1 MLPPADDRWQDRAMT
16 HHELEPRTGT
26 AIDVFTA
33 ERAPVLTLEPG
44 DTVTVR
50 TLSAAGYVE
59 RQREPGEDAP
69 TLIDPRR
76 GHCLVGPIAVAGAR
90 PGQVLAVRFDAL
102 VPDDWG
108 YTGSGGVD
116 SPVNRALG
124 LADPS
129 TRGPLLWDI
138 DATAGIAR
146 NQLGL
151 GVRTAPFLGVVG
163 VPPEPTGE
171 HSTIPP
177 RPVGGGNLDCRELV
191 AGATLYLPVTVPDAL
206 LHVGDGHA
214 AQGDGEVSGTAVECG
229 MTTTMTLSL
238 LDTAPVAGIHADTP
252 AGRITFGLDADLN
265 AATAVALDAMV
276 DWIAALHDI
285 TRAQALAMASV
296 AVSMRVTQV
305 ANRTW
310 GVHALLPHDAILA

>member
-1 MLPPADDRWQDRAMT
+1 MT
-16 HHELEPRTGT
+16 GHRIDATPTT

-33 ERAPVLTLEPG
+33 EREPVLRVEPG

-50 TLSAAGYVE
+50 TLSAAGYTE
-59 RQREPGEDAP
+59 RQQQPGVDVP

-76 GHCLVGPIAVAGAR
+76 GHCLVGPVAVAGAS

-102 VPDDWG
+102 VPDAWG

-116 SPVNRALG
+116 TPVNRALG
-124 LADPS
+124 LADPAS
-129 TRGPLLWDI
+129 RGPLLWDI
-138 DATAGIAR
+138 DPEQGTAR

-163 VPPEPTGE
+163 LPPESAGE

-177 RPVGGGNLDCRELV
+177 RSVGGGNIDCRELV

-206 LHVGDGHA
+206 LFVGDGHA

-238 LDTAPVAGIHADTP
+238 LDSAPVDGVHADTP
-252 AGRITFGLDADLN
+252 AGRITFGFDADLN
-265 AATAVALDAMV
+265 TATTTALDRMV
-276 DWIAALHDI
+276 DWIAGLHGI
-285 TRAQALAMASV
+285 GRAEALAMASV

-310 GVHALLPHDAILA
+310 GVHALLPHGAILA

>member
-1 MLPPADDRWQDRAMT
+1 MT
-16 HHELEPRTGT
+16 HHRIDASLDT
-26 AIDVFTA
+26 AADVFDA
-33 ERAPVLTLEPG
+33 ERAPVLRVEPG
-44 DTVTVR
+44 DTVTTR
-50 TLSAAGYVE
+50 TLSAAGYTE
-59 RQREPGEDAP
+59 RLPGPGAEAP
-69 TLIDPRR
+69 TLIPSRR
-76 GHCLVGPIAVAGAR
+76 GHCLVGPIAVTGAR
-90 PGQVLAVRFDAL
+90 PGQVLAVHFDEL

-116 SPVNRALG
+116 SPVTRALG
-124 LADPS
+124 LTAPES
-129 TRGPLLWDI
+129 HGPLLWDV
-138 DATAGIAR
+138 DASGGTAV

-163 VPPEPTGE
+163 LPPEPTGE

-177 RPVGGGNLDCRELV
+177 RPLGGGNIDCRELV

-206 LHVGDGHA
+206 LSVGDGHA

-238 LDTAPVAGIHADTP
+238 VDTAPVTGIHADTP
-252 AGRITFGLDADLN
+252 AGRITFGFDADLN
-265 AATAVALDAMV
+265 TATTTALDAMV
-276 DWIAALHDI
+276 DWIAGLYDI
-285 TRAQALAMASV
+285 GRAEALAMASV

-310 GVHALLPHDAILA
+310 GVHALLPHDAILR

>member
-1 MLPPADDRWQDRAMT
+1 MT
-16 HHELEPRTGT
+16 LHTLDTTSDT

-33 ERAPVLTLEPG
+33 ERPPVLRVEPG
-44 DTVTVR
+44 DTITVH
-50 TLSAAGYVE
+50 TLSAAGYLE
-59 RQREPGEDAP
+59 PQQQPGEEVP
-69 TLIDPRR
+69 TLIASRR
-76 GHCLVGPIAVAGAR
+76 GHCLAGPIAVAGAR

-108 YTGSGGVD
+108 YTGAGGVD
-116 SPVNRALG
+116 SEINRALG
-124 LADPS
+124 LTDPAS
-129 TRGPLLWDI
+129 AGPLLWTI
-138 DATAGIAR
+138 DADAGVAR

-151 GVRTAPFLGVVG
+151 GVRTAPFLGVTG

-177 RPVGGGNLDCRELV
+177 RPVGGGNIDCRELV
-191 AGATLYLPVTVPDAL
+191 AGSTLYLPVTVPDAL

-229 MTTTMTLSL
+229 MTTTMTVSL
-238 LDTAPVAGIHADTP
+238 LDGAPVEGVHADTP
-252 AGRITFGLDADLN
+252 AGRITFGFDADLN
-265 AATAVALDAMV
+265 VATAVALDRMV
-276 DWIAALHDI
+276 DWIVGLHGIGRAEALG
-285 TRAQALAMASV
+285 MASV

-310 GVHALLPHDAILA
+310 GVHALLPHDAILAD

>member
-1 MLPPADDRWQDRAMT
+1 MT
-16 HHELEPRTGT
+16 HHHLDATVDT
-26 AIDVFTA
+26 AIDVLTA
-33 ERAPVLTLEPG
+33 ERRPVLTVAPG

-50 TLSAAGYVE
+50 TLSAAGYTE
-59 RQREPGEDAP
+59 RQSAPGVEAP
-69 TLIDPRR
+69 TLVDPRR
-76 GHCLVGPIAVAGAR
+76 GHCLVGPIAVAGAQ
-90 PGQVLAVRFDAL
+90 PGAVLAVRFDAL

-116 SPVNRALG
+116 TPVNRALG
-124 LADPS
+124 LTDPAA
-129 TRGPLLWDI
+129 RGPLLWDI
-138 DATAGIAR
+138 DPAAGTAV

-163 VPPEPTGE
+163 LPPEPTGE

-177 RPVGGGNLDCRELV
+177 READGGNVDCRELV
-191 AGATLYLPVTVPDAL
+191 AGSTLYLPVTVPDAL
-206 LHVGDGHA
+206 LFVGDGHA

-238 LDTAPVAGIHADTP
+238 LDAAPVAGVHADTP
-252 AGRITFGLDADLN
+252 AGRVTLGFDADLN
-265 AATAVALDAMV
+265 TATTTALDRMV
-276 DWIAALHDI
+276 DWIAGLHGI
-285 TRAQALAMASV
+285 GRAEALAMASV

-310 GVHALLPHDAILA
+310 GVHALLPHDAILPSGAPR

>member
-1 MLPPADDRWQDRAMT
+1 MT
-16 HHELEPRTGT
+16 SHRLD
-26 AIDVFTA
+26 ASLDIAVDVLTA
-33 ERAPVLTLEPG
+33 ERAPVLRVADG

-50 TLSAAGYVE
+50 TLSAAGWTE
-59 RQREPGEDAP
+59 RLASPGADAP
-69 TLIDPRR
+69 TLLDGRR
-76 GHCLVGPIAVAGAR
+76 GHCLVGPIAVTGAR

-116 SPVNRALG
+116 TELNRALG
-124 LADPS
+124 LADPAS
-129 TRGPLLWDI
+129 RGPLLWDV
-138 DATAGIAR
+138 DAAAGTAR

-163 VPPEPTGE
+163 LPPEATGE

-177 RPVGGGNLDCRELV
+177 RPLGGGNVDCRELV
-191 AGATLYLPVTVPDAL
+191 AGSTLFLPVTVPDAML
-206 LHVGDGHA
+206 SVGDGHA

-238 LDTAPVAGIHADTP
+238 VDEVPVAGIHADTP
-252 AGRITFGLDADLN
+252 AGRITFGFDADLN
-265 AATAVALDAMV
+265 AATTTALDGMV
-276 DWIAALHDI
+276 DWIAGLYDI
-285 TRAQALAMASV
+285 SRAQALAMASV
-296 AVSMRVTQV
+296 AVSLRVTQV

-310 GVHALLPHDAILA
+310 GVHALLPHDAITGPDAR

>member
-1 MLPPADDRWQDRAMT
+1 MT
-16 HHELEPRTGT
+16 SHRIDASPDT
-26 AIDVFTA
+26 AVDVLTA
-33 ERAPVLTLEPG
+33 EREPVLRVEDG

-50 TLSAAGYVE
+50 TLSAAGYTE
-59 RQREPGEDAP
+59 RLAAPGADAP
-69 TLIDPRR
+69 TLLDPRR

-116 SPVNRALG
+116 TPVNRALG
-124 LADPS
+124 LVDAAS
-129 TRGPLLWDI
+129 RGPLLWDV
-138 DATAGIAR
+138 DADAGTAW

-163 VPPEPTGE
+163 LPPEPTGE

-177 RPVGGGNLDCRELV
+177 RPLGGGNIDCRELV

-206 LHVGDGHA
+206 LSVGDGHA

-238 LDTAPVAGIHADTP
+238 LDHAPVEGVHADTP
-252 AGRITFGLDADLN
+252 SGRITFGFDADLN
-265 AATAVALDAMV
+265 TATTTALDRMV
-276 DWIAALHDI
+276 DWIVGLHGI
-285 TRAQALAMASV
+285 TRGQALAMASV

-310 GVHALLPHDAILA
+310 GVHALLPHDAILAPDAG

>member
-1 MLPPADDRWQDRAMT
+1 MPF
-16 HHELEPRTGT
+16 HEIAASPET
-26 AIDVFTA
+26 AVDVLTA
-33 ERAPVLTLEPG
+33 EREPVLRVDDG

-50 TLSAAGYVE
+50 TLSAAGYTE
-59 RQREPGEDAP
+59 RLAAPGADAP
-69 TLIDPRR
+69 TLLDPRR
-76 GHCLVGPIAVAGAR
+76 GHCLVGPIAVTGAR

-116 SPVNRALG
+116 TPLNRALG
-124 LADPS
+124 LADPAS
-129 TRGPLLWDI
+129 RGPLIWDVDP
-138 DATAGIAR
+138 DAGTAW

-163 VPPEPTGE
+163 LPPEHTGE

-177 RPVGGGNLDCRELV
+177 RPVGGGNIDCRELV
-191 AGATLYLPVTVPDAL
+191 AGSTLFLPVTVPDAL
-206 LHVGDGHA
+206 LSVGDGHA

-238 LDTAPVAGIHADTP
+238 LDDAPVAGIHADTP
-252 AGRITFGLDADLN
+252 AGLITFGFDADLN
-265 AATAVALDAMV
+265 AATTTALDRMV
-276 DWIAALHDI
+276 DWIAGRHGI
-285 TRAQALAMASV
+285 TRGQALAMASV

-310 GVHALLPHDAILA
+310 GVHALLPHDAVLAPDAS

>member
-1 MLPPADDRWQDRAMT
+1 MT
-16 HHELEPRTGT
+16 AHRIDASLAT
-26 AIDVFTA
+26 AADVFDA
-33 ERAPVLTLEPG
+33 ERTPVLRVDPG
-44 DTVTVR
+44 DTVTVHS
-50 TLSAAGYVE
+50 LNAAGYTE
-59 RQREPGEDAP
+59 RLAEPGAEAP
-69 TLIDPRR
+69 TLIASRR
-76 GHCLVGPIAVAGAR
+76 GHCLVGPIAVTGAR
-90 PGQVLAVRFDAL
+90 PGQVLAVRFDDL

-116 SPVNRALG
+116 SPVTRALD
-124 LADPS
+124 LVDPAS
-129 TRGPLLWDI
+129 RGPLLWDI
-138 DATAGIAR
+138 DATAGTAR

-163 VPPEPTGE
+163 LPPETTGE

-177 RPVGGGNLDCRELV
+177 RPVGGGNVDCRELV

-206 LHVGDGHA
+206 LSVGDGHA

-229 MTTTMTLSL
+229 MTTTMTLTL

-252 AGRITFGLDADLN
+252 AGRITFGFDADLN
-265 AATAVALDAMV
+265 AATMTALDRMV
-276 DWIAALHDI
+276 DWIAGLHDV

-310 GVHALLPHDAILA
+310 GVHALLPHDAIVR

>member
-1 MLPPADDRWQDRAMT
+1 VT
-16 HHELEPRTGT
+16 HHRIDTTPDT
-26 AIDVFTA
+26 AVDVFTA
-33 ERAPVLTLEPG
+33 ERTPVLTVASG
-44 DTVTVR
+44 DTVTAR
-50 TLSAAGYVE
+50 TLNAAGYTE
-59 RQREPGEDAP
+59 RLRAPGAEAP

-76 GHCLVGPIAVAGAR
+76 GHCLLGPIAVAGAR
-90 PGQVLAVRFDAL
+90 PGQVLAVHFDDL

-108 YTGSGGVD
+108 YTASGGVD
-116 SPVNRALG
+116 NELNRALG

-138 DATAGIAR
+138 DPEAGTAR

-163 VPPEPTGE
+163 LPPEADGE

-177 RPVGGGNLDCRELV
+177 RALGGGNIDCRELV
-191 AGATLYLPVTVPDAL
+191 AGATLHLPVTVPDAL
-206 LHVGDGHA
+206 LSVGDGHA

-229 MTTTMTLSL
+229 MTTTMTLTL
-238 LDTAPVAGIHADTP
+238 LDEVPVAGIHADTP
-252 AGRITFGLDADLN
+252 AGRITFGFDADLN
-265 AATAVALDAMV
+265 AATATALDRMV
-276 DWIAALHDI
+276 DWIAGLHDI
-285 TRAQALAMASV
+285 TRAEALAMASV

-310 GVHALLPHDAILA
+310 GVHALLPHDAILPASSR

>member
-1 MLPPADDRWQDRAMT
+1 MT
-16 HHELEPRTGT
+16 SHHLDPSLHT
-26 AIDVFTA
+26 AVDVLTA
-33 ERAPVLTLEPG
+33 ERDPVLRIEDG

-50 TLSAAGYVE
+50 TLSAAGYT
-59 RQREPGEDAP
+59 EPLASPGADAP
-69 TLIDPRR
+69 TLLDGRR
-76 GHCLVGPIAVAGAR
+76 GHCLVGPIAVTGAR
-90 PGQVLAVRFDAL
+90 PGQVLAVHFDDL

-116 SPVNRALG
+116 TPVNRALG
-124 LADPS
+124 LADPAS
-129 TRGPLLWDI
+129 RGPLLWDV
-138 DATAGIAR
+138 DPQGGVAR

-163 VPPEPTGE
+163 LPPEPTGE

-177 RPVGGGNLDCRELV
+177 RPLGGGNIDCRELV
-191 AGATLYLPVTVPDAL
+191 AGSTLYLPVTVPDAL
-206 LHVGDGHA
+206 VSVGDGHA

-238 LDTAPVAGIHADTP
+238 IDDAPVAGIHADTP
-252 AGRITFGLDADLN
+252 AGRITFGFDADLN
-265 AATAVALDAMV
+265 TATSTALDRMV
-276 DWIAALHDI
+276 DWIAGLYGI
-285 TRAQALAMASV
+285 TRGQALAMASV

-310 GVHALLPHDAILA
+310 GVHALLPHDAVLAPAAR

>member
-1 MLPPADDRWQDRAMT
+1 MT
-16 HHELEPRTGT
+16 SHRIDAAPDTV
-26 AIDVFTA
+26 ADVFDA
-33 ERAPVLTLEPG
+33 ERTPVLRVDPG
-44 DTVTVR
+44 DVVTIR
-50 TLSAAGYVE
+50 TLNAAGYTE
-59 RQREPGEDAP
+59 RLPEPGAEVP
-69 TLIDPRR
+69 TLIPSRR

-90 PGQVLAVRFDAL
+90 PGQVLAVHFDEL

-116 SPVNRALG
+116 SPVTRALG
-124 LADPS
+124 LTDPAD
-129 TRGPLLWDI
+129 RGPLLWDI
-138 DATAGIAR
+138 DIAAGTAH

-163 VPPEPTGE
+163 LPPEPTGE

-177 RPVGGGNLDCRELV
+177 RPVGGGNVDCRELV
-191 AGATLYLPVTVPDAL
+191 AGATLFLPVTVPDAL
-206 LHVGDGHA
+206 LSVGDGHA

-238 LDTAPVAGIHADTP
+238 VDTAPVSGIHADTP
-252 AGRITFGLDADLN
+252 AGRITFGFDADLN
-265 AATAVALDAMV
+265 VATTTALDAMV
-276 DWIAALHDI
+276 DWIAGDHDI
-285 TRAQALAMASV
+285 TRAEALAMASV

-310 GVHALLPHDAILA
+310 GVHALLPHDAILR

>member
-1 MLPPADDRWQDRAMT
+1 MPSHQIVASS
-16 HHELEPRTGT
+16 ET
-26 AIDVFTA
+26 AVDVLTA
-33 ERAPVLTLEPG
+33 ERDPVLRVDDG

-50 TLSAAGYVE
+50 TLSAAGWTE
-59 RQREPGEDAP
+59 RPASPGADAP
-69 TLIDPRR
+69 TLLDGRR
-76 GHCLVGPIAVAGAR
+76 GHCLVGPIAVTGAR
-90 PGQVLAVRFDAL
+90 PGQVLAVRFDEL

-116 SPVNRALG
+116 TPVNRALG
-124 LADPS
+124 LADPAS
-129 TRGPLLWDI
+129 RGPLLWDV
-138 DATAGIAR
+138 DAVAGTAR

-163 VPPEPTGE
+163 LPPEPTGE

-177 RPVGGGNLDCRELV
+177 RPLGGGNVDCRELV
-191 AGATLYLPVTVPDAL
+191 AGSTLYLPVTVPDAL
-206 LHVGDGHA
+206 LSVGDGHA

-238 LDTAPVAGIHADTP
+238 LDDAPVAGIHADTP
-252 AGRITFGLDADLN
+252 AGRITFGFDADLN
-265 AATAVALDAMV
+265 VATTTALDRMV
-276 DWIAALHDI
+276 DWIAGLHGT
-285 TRAQALAMASV
+285 TRAEALAMASV

-310 GVHALLPHDAILA
+310 GVHALLPHDAVLAPAAR

>member
-1 MLPPADDRWQDRAMT
+1 MT
-16 HHELEPRTGT
+16 SHRIDATPDTV
-26 AIDVFTA
+26 ADVFVA
-33 ERAPVLTLEPG
+33 ERTPVLRVEPG
-44 DTVTVR
+44 DTVTAR
-50 TLSAAGYVE
+50 TLSAAGYTE
-59 RQREPGEDAP
+59 RLSEPGAEAP
-69 TLIDPRR
+69 TLIPSRR

-90 PGQVLAVRFDAL
+90 PGQVLAVHFDEL

-116 SPVNRALG
+116 SPVTRALG
-124 LADPS
+124 LTDPAD
-129 TRGPLLWDI
+129 RGPLLWDI
-138 DATAGIAR
+138 DTAAGTAH

-163 VPPEPTGE
+163 LPPEPTGE

-177 RPVGGGNLDCRELV
+177 RPVGGGNVDCRELV
-191 AGATLYLPVTVPDAL
+191 AGATLFLPVTVPDAL
-206 LHVGDGHA
+206 LSVGDGHA

-238 LDTAPVAGIHADTP
+238 VDTAPVSGIHADTP
-252 AGRITFGLDADLN
+252 AGRITFGFDADLN
-265 AATAVALDAMV
+265 VATTTALDAMV
-276 DWIAALHDI
+276 DWIAGDHDI
-285 TRAQALAMASV
+285 TRAEALAMASV

-310 GVHALLPHDAILA
+310 GVHALLPHDAILR

>member
-1 MLPPADDRWQDRAMT
+1 
-16 HHELEPRTGT
+16 
-26 AIDVFTA
+26 
-33 ERAPVLTLEPG
+33 
-44 DTVTVR
+44 
-50 TLSAAGYVE
+50 
-59 RQREPGEDAP
+59 
-69 TLIDPRR
+69 
-76 GHCLVGPIAVAGAR
+76 
-90 PGQVLAVRFDAL
+90 VLAVRFDAL

-116 SPVNRALG
+116 TPVNRALG
-124 LADPS
+124 LVDAAS
-129 TRGPLLWDI
+129 RGPLLWDV
-138 DATAGIAR
+138 DADAGTAW

-163 VPPEPTGE
+163 LPPEPTGE

-177 RPVGGGNLDCRELV
+177 RPLGGGNIDCRELV

-206 LHVGDGHA
+206 LSVGDGHA

-238 LDTAPVAGIHADTP
+238 LDHAPVEGVHADTP
-252 AGRITFGLDADLN
+252 SGRITFGFDADLN
-265 AATAVALDAMV
+265 TATTTALDRMV
-276 DWIAALHDI
+276 DWIVGLHGI
-285 TRAQALAMASV
+285 TRGQALAMASV

-310 GVHALLPHDAILA
+310 GVHALLPHDAILAPDAG

>member
-1 MLPPADDRWQDRAMT
+1 MT
-16 HHELEPRTGT
+16 GHRIDATPTT

-33 ERAPVLTLEPG
+33 EREPVLRVEPG

-50 TLSAAGYVE
+50 TLSAAGYTE
-59 RQREPGEDAP
+59 RQQQPGVDVP

-76 GHCLVGPIAVAGAR
+76 GHCLVGPVAVAGAR

-102 VPDDWG
+102 VPDHWG

-116 SPVNRALG
+116 TPVNRALG
-124 LADPS
+124 LADPAS
-129 TRGPLLWDI
+129 RGPLLWDI
-138 DATAGIAR
+138 DPEQGTAR

-163 VPPEPTGE
+163 LPPESSGE

-177 RPVGGGNLDCRELV
+177 RSVGGGNIDCRELV

-206 LHVGDGHA
+206 LFVGDGHA

-238 LDTAPVAGIHADTP
+238 LDSAPVDGVHADTP
-252 AGRITFGLDADLN
+252 AGRITFGFDADLN
-265 AATAVALDAMV
+265 TATTTALDRMV
-276 DWIAALHDI
+276 DWIAGLHGI
-285 TRAQALAMASV
+285 GRAEALAMASV

-310 GVHALLPHDAILA
+310 GVHALLPHGAILA

>member
-1 MLPPADDRWQDRAMT
+1 MTT
-16 HHELEPRTGT
+16 HHHLDATVDS
-26 AIDVFTA
+26 AVDVFTA
-33 ERAPVLTLEPG
+33 ECQPVLTVEPG

-50 TLSAAGYVE
+50 TLSAAGYTE
-59 RQREPGEDAP
+59 RQPGPGLDAP

-76 GHCLVGPIAVAGAR
+76 GHCLVGPIAVAGAH
-90 PGQVLAVRFDAL
+90 PGMVLAVHFDGL

-108 YTGSGGVD
+108 YTASGGVD

-124 LADPS
+124 LTDPAS
-129 TRGPLLWDI
+129 RGPLLWDV
-138 DATAGIAR
+138 DVPAGVAV

-177 RPVGGGNLDCRELV
+177 RTVGGGNVDCRELI
-191 AGATLYLPVTVPDAL
+191 AGSTLYLPVTVPDAL

-229 MTTTMTLSL
+229 MTTTMTLTL
-238 LDTAPVAGIHADTP
+238 LDRAPVDGVHADTP
-252 AGRITFGLDADLN
+252 AGRITFGFDADLN
-265 AATAVALDAMV
+265 VATATALDRMV
-276 DWIAALHDI
+276 DWIAGLHGI
-285 TRAQALAMASV
+285 GRAEALAMASV
-296 AVSMRVTQV
+296 AVSMRITQV

-310 GVHALLPHDAILA
+310 GVHALLPHDAILTDARH

>member
-1 MLPPADDRWQDRAMT
+1 MT
-16 HHELEPRTGT
+16 HHHLDATVDT
-26 AIDVFTA
+26 AIDVLTA
-33 ERAPVLTLEPG
+33 ERRPVLTVEPG

-50 TLSAAGYVE
+50 TLSAAGYTE
-59 RQREPGEDAP
+59 RQPGPGRKAP

-76 GHCLVGPIAVAGAR
+76 GHCLVGPIAVAGAQ
-90 PGQVLAVRFDAL
+90 PGAVLAVRFDTL

-116 SPVNRALG
+116 TPVNRALG
-124 LADPS
+124 LTDPAS
-129 TRGPLLWDI
+129 RGPLLWDI
-138 DATAGIAR
+138 DPAAGTAV

-163 VPPEPTGE
+163 LPPESAGE

-177 RPVGGGNLDCRELV
+177 REAGGGNVDCRELV
-191 AGATLYLPVTVPDAL
+191 AGSTLSLPVTVPDAL
-206 LHVGDGHA
+206 LFVGDGHA

-238 LDTAPVAGIHADTP
+238 LDAAPVAGVHADTP
-252 AGRITFGLDADLN
+252 AGRITFGFDQDLN
-265 AATAVALDAMV
+265 TATAIALDRMV
-276 DWIAALHDI
+276 DWIASLHGI
-285 TRAQALAMASV
+285 GRAEALAMASV

-310 GVHALLPHDAILA
+310 GVHALLPHDAILQADALR

>member
-1 MLPPADDRWQDRAMT
+1 MT
-16 HHELEPRTGT
+16 HHHLDATVDT
-26 AIDVFTA
+26 AIDVLTA
-33 ERAPVLTLEPG
+33 ERRPVLTVAPG

-50 TLSAAGYVE
+50 TLSAAGYTE
-59 RQREPGEDAP
+59 RQSAPGVEAP
-69 TLIDPRR
+69 TLVEPRR
-76 GHCLVGPIAVAGAR
+76 GHCLVGPIAVAGAQ
-90 PGQVLAVRFDAL
+90 PGAVLAVRFDAL

-116 SPVNRALG
+116 TPVNRALG
-124 LADPS
+124 LTDPAA
-129 TRGPLLWDI
+129 RGPLLWDI
-138 DATAGIAR
+138 DPAAGTAV

-163 VPPEPTGE
+163 LPPEPTGE

-177 RPVGGGNLDCRELV
+177 REAGGGNVDCRELV
-191 AGATLYLPVTVPDAL
+191 AGSTLYLPVTVPDAL
-206 LHVGDGHA
+206 LFVGDGHA

-238 LDTAPVAGIHADTP
+238 LDAAPVAGVHADTP
-252 AGRITFGLDADLN
+252 AGRITLGFDADLN
-265 AATAVALDAMV
+265 TATTTALDRMV
-276 DWIAALHDI
+276 DWIAGLHGI
-285 TRAQALAMASV
+285 GRAEALAMASV

-310 GVHALLPHDAILA
+310 GVHALLPHDAILPSGAPR

>member
-1 MLPPADDRWQDRAMT
+1 VTAHRIDASLDS
-16 HHELEPRTGT
+16 

-33 ERAPVLTLEPG
+33 ERDAVLRVSPG

-50 TLSAAGYVE
+50 TLSAAGYTE
-59 RQREPGEDAP
+59 RQQQAGVAVP

-76 GHCLVGPIAVAGAR
+76 GHCLVGPIAVGGAR
-90 PGQVLAVRFDAL
+90 PGQVLAVRFDDL

-116 SPVNRALG
+116 TELNRALG

-138 DATAGIAR
+138 DTAAGVAR

-163 VPPEPTGE
+163 LAPEATGE

-177 RPVGGGNLDCRELV
+177 RTIGGGNIDCRELV

-206 LHVGDGHA
+206 LFVGDGHA

-229 MTTTMTLSL
+229 MTTTMHVSL
-238 LDTAPVAGIHADTP
+238 LDAAPVAGIHADTP
-252 AGRITFGLDADLN
+252 AGRITFGFDADLN
-265 AATAVALDAMV
+265 AATATALDRMV
-276 DWIAALHDI
+276 DWIAGLHGI
-285 TRAQALAMASV
+285 GRAEALAMASV
-296 AVSMRVTQV
+296 AVSMRITQV

-310 GVHALLPHDAILA
+310 GVHALLPHDAILARPDDR

>member
-1 MLPPADDRWQDRAMT
+1 MT
-16 HHELEPRTGT
+16 HHHLDATVDT
-26 AIDVFTA
+26 AIDVLTA
-33 ERAPVLTLEPG
+33 ERRPVLTVAPG

-50 TLSAAGYVE
+50 TLSAAGYTE
-59 RQREPGEDAP
+59 RQSAPGVEAP
-69 TLIDPRR
+69 TLVDPRR
-76 GHCLVGPIAVAGAR
+76 GHCLVGPIAVAGAQ
-90 PGQVLAVRFDAL
+90 PGAVLAVRFDAL

-116 SPVNRALG
+116 TPVNRALG
-124 LADPS
+124 LTDP
-129 TRGPLLWDI
+129 TARGPLLWDI
-138 DATAGIAR
+138 DPAAGTAV

-163 VPPEPTGE
+163 LPPEPTGE

-177 RPVGGGNLDCRELV
+177 REAGGGNVDCRELV
-191 AGATLYLPVTVPDAL
+191 AGSTLYLPVTVPDAL
-206 LHVGDGHA
+206 LFVGDGHA

-238 LDTAPVAGIHADTP
+238 LDAAPVAGVHADTP
-252 AGRITFGLDADLN
+252 AGRVTLGFDADLN
-265 AATAVALDAMV
+265 TATTTALDRMV
-276 DWIAALHDI
+276 DWIAGLHGI
-285 TRAQALAMASV
+285 GRAEALAMASV

-310 GVHALLPHDAILA
+310 GVHALLPHDAILPSGAPR

>member
-1 MLPPADDRWQDRAMT
+1 VTSHQIAASLD
-16 HHELEPRTGT
+16 T

-33 ERAPVLTLEPG
+33 ERDPVLRVEDG

-50 TLSAAGYVE
+50 TLSAAGHTD
-59 RQREPGEDAP
+59 RQTSPGAEAP
-69 TLIDPRR
+69 TLLDPRR

-90 PGQVLAVRFDAL
+90 PGQVLAVHFEQL

-108 YTGSGGVD
+108 YTGAGGVD
-116 SPVNRALG
+116 NELNRALG
-124 LADPS
+124 LADPAS
-129 TRGPLLWDI
+129 SGPLLWDI
-138 DATAGIAR
+138 DAAAGTAR

-163 VPPEPTGE
+163 LPPEPTGE

-177 RPVGGGNLDCRELV
+177 RPVGGGNIDCRELV
-191 AGATLYLPVTVPDAL
+191 AGSTLFLPVTVPDAL
-206 LHVGDGHA
+206 LFVGDGHA

-238 LDTAPVAGIHADTP
+238 LDEAPVAGIHADTP
-252 AGRITFGLDADLN
+252 AGRITFGFDADLN
-265 AATAVALDAMV
+265 AATAVALDRMV
-276 DWIAALHDI
+276 DWIAGRYGT
-285 TRAQALAMASV
+285 TRAEALAMASV

-305 ANRTW
+305 ANGTW
-310 GVHALLPHDAILA
+310 GVHALLPHDAITGPDAS

>member
-1 MLPPADDRWQDRAMT
+1 MT
-16 HHELEPRTGT
+16 HHHLDATVDT
-26 AIDVFTA
+26 AIDVLTA
-33 ERAPVLTLEPG
+33 ERRPVLTVAPG

-50 TLSAAGYVE
+50 TLSAAGYTE
-59 RQREPGEDAP
+59 RQSAPGVEVP
-69 TLIDPRR
+69 TLVDPRR
-76 GHCLVGPIAVAGAR
+76 GHCLVGPIAVAGAQ
-90 PGQVLAVRFDAL
+90 PGAVLAVRFDAL

-116 SPVNRALG
+116 TPVNRALG
-124 LADPS
+124 LTDPAA
-129 TRGPLLWDI
+129 RGPLLWDI
-138 DATAGIAR
+138 DPAAGTAV

-163 VPPEPTGE
+163 LPPEPTGE

-177 RPVGGGNLDCRELV
+177 REAGGGNVDCRELV
-191 AGATLYLPVTVPDAL
+191 AGSTLYLPVTVPDAL
-206 LHVGDGHA
+206 LFVGDGHA

-238 LDTAPVAGIHADTP
+238 LDAAPVAGVHADTP
-252 AGRITFGLDADLN
+252 AGRVTLGFDADLN
-265 AATAVALDAMV
+265 TATTTALDRMV
-276 DWIAALHDI
+276 DWIAGLHGI
-285 TRAQALAMASV
+285 GRAEALAMASV

-310 GVHALLPHDAILA
+310 GVHALLPHDAILPSGAPR